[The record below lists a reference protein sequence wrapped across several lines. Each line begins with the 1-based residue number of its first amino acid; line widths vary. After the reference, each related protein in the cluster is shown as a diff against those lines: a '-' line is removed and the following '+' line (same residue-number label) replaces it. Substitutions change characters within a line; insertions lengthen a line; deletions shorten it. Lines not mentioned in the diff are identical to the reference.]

1 MKIINPSILKETKS
15 IRWIIIYKNQIL
27 CYIINI
33 LSNRRQNMAAM
44 ALKQKVINYIDT
56 LDDEQT
62 LSVIMFIES
71 MPRKNEP
78 LQNSKTP
85 EQRAKAKQALD
96 EIFAMGRPAKHEISL
111 NGRKEAAQAIRRKY
125 ESLN

>member
-1 MKIINPSILKETKS
+1 
-15 IRWIIIYKNQIL
+15 
-27 CYIINI
+27 
-33 LSNRRQNMAAM
+33 MAAM
-44 ALKQKVINYIDT
+44 ALRQKAINYIDT

-71 MPRKNEP
+71 MPKKKKP

-96 EIFAMGRPAKHEISL
+96 ELFAMARPAKREISL
-111 NGRKEAAQAIRRKY
+111 NGRKEAAQAMQRKY

>member
-111 NGRKEAAQAIRRKY
+111 NGRKEAAQAMRRKY

>member
-1 MKIINPSILKETKS
+1 
-15 IRWIIIYKNQIL
+15 
-27 CYIINI
+27 
-33 LSNRRQNMAAM
+33 MAAM

-71 MPRKNEP
+71 MSKKKEP

-96 EIFAMGRPAKHEISL
+96 ELFAMGRPGKHEISL
-111 NGRKEAAQAIRRKY
+111 NGRKEAASAMRRKY

>member
-1 MKIINPSILKETKS
+1 
-15 IRWIIIYKNQIL
+15 
-27 CYIINI
+27 
-33 LSNRRQNMAAM
+33 MAAM
-44 ALKQKVINYIDT
+44 ALRQKAINYIDT

-71 MPRKNEP
+71 MPKKKEP

-96 EIFAMGRPAKHEISL
+96 ELFVMARSAKQETSL
-111 NGRKEAAQAIRRKY
+111 NGRKEAAQAMQRKY

>member
-1 MKIINPSILKETKS
+1 MKIIFWAVVLALQRKVSTK
-15 IRWIIIYKNQIL
+15 K
-27 CYIINI
+27 
-33 LSNRRQNMAAM
+33 
-44 ALKQKVINYIDT
+44 KVINYIDT

-96 EIFAMGRPAKHEISL
+96 ELFAMGRPSKHEISL
-111 NGRKEAAQAIRRKY
+111 NGSKEAAQTMRRKY
-125 ESLN
+125 ESIN

>member
-1 MKIINPSILKETKS
+1 
-15 IRWIIIYKNQIL
+15 
-27 CYIINI
+27 
-33 LSNRRQNMAAM
+33 MAAM
-44 ALKQKVINYIDT
+44 ALRQKAINYIDT

-71 MPRKNEP
+71 MPRKDKP

-96 EIFAMGRPAKHEISL
+96 ELFAMGRPAKHEISL
-111 NGRKEAAQAIRRKY
+111 NGRKEAAQAMRRKY

>member
-1 MKIINPSILKETKS
+1 
-15 IRWIIIYKNQIL
+15 
-27 CYIINI
+27 
-33 LSNRRQNMAAM
+33 MAAM

-71 MPRKNEP
+71 MPRKDKP

-96 EIFAMGRPAKHEISL
+96 ELFTMGRPAKHEISL
-111 NGRKEAAQAIRRKY
+111 NGRKEAASAKR
-125 ESLN
+125 E

>member
-1 MKIINPSILKETKS
+1 
-15 IRWIIIYKNQIL
+15 
-27 CYIINI
+27 
-33 LSNRRQNMAAM
+33 MAAM
-44 ALKQKVINYIDT
+44 ALKQKAINYIDT

-71 MPRKNEP
+71 MPRKNVP

-85 EQRAKAKQALD
+85 EEGAKAKQALD
-96 EIFAMGRPAKHEISL
+96 ELFAMGRPAKHEISL
-111 NGRKEAAQAIRRKY
+111 NGRKEVALTMRRKY

>member
-1 MKIINPSILKETKS
+1 
-15 IRWIIIYKNQIL
+15 
-27 CYIINI
+27 
-33 LSNRRQNMAAM
+33 MAAM
-44 ALKQKVINYIDT
+44 ALRQKAINYIDT

-71 MPRKNEP
+71 MPKKKEP

-96 EIFAMGRPAKHEISL
+96 
-111 NGRKEAAQAIRRKY
+111 
-125 ESLN
+125 

>member
-1 MKIINPSILKETKS
+1 
-15 IRWIIIYKNQIL
+15 
-27 CYIINI
+27 
-33 LSNRRQNMAAM
+33 MAAM
-44 ALKQKVINYIDT
+44 ALRQKAINYIDT

-71 MPRKNEP
+71 MPKKKKP

-85 EQRAKAKQALD
+85 EQRTKAKQALD
-96 EIFAMGRPAKHEISL
+96 ELFAMARPAKREISL
-111 NGRKEAAQAIRRKY
+111 NGRKEAVQAMQRKY

>member
-1 MKIINPSILKETKS
+1 
-15 IRWIIIYKNQIL
+15 
-27 CYIINI
+27 
-33 LSNRRQNMAAM
+33 MAAM
-44 ALKQKVINYIDT
+44 PLKQRAINYIDT

-71 MPRKNEP
+71 MPKKKQP

-85 EQRAKAKQALD
+85 EERVKAKQALD
-96 EIFAMGRPAKHEISL
+96 DLFAMARPAKQEISL
-111 NGRKEAAQAIRRKY
+111 NGRKEAAAALWRKY

>member
-1 MKIINPSILKETKS
+1 MND
-15 IRWIIIYKNQIL
+15 
-27 CYIINI
+27 
-33 LSNRRQNMAAM
+33 RRQNMAAM
-44 ALKQKVINYIDT
+44 ELKQKVINYIDT

-71 MPRKNEP
+71 MPRKNEL

-96 EIFAMGRPAKHEISL
+96 ELFAMGRPSKHEISL
-111 NGRKEAAQAIRRKY
+111 NGRKETAQAMQRKY

>member
-1 MKIINPSILKETKS
+1 
-15 IRWIIIYKNQIL
+15 
-27 CYIINI
+27 
-33 LSNRRQNMAAM
+33 MAAM
-44 ALKQKVINYIDT
+44 ALRQKAIDYIDT

-71 MPRKNEP
+71 MPRKKQL

-85 EQRAKAKQALD
+85 EQQAKAKQALD
-96 EIFAMGRPAKHEISL
+96 ELFAMGRPSKHEVSL
-111 NGRKEAAQAIRRKY
+111 NGCKEAALAMRRKY